1 MWTRE
6 VRKLYRD
13 YFRVLDHHVDILN
26 NFPSSKESSDL
37 QKVVIN
43 QRIKENQKLS
53 KGPSTPKKLSGRKLV
68 RKCFSSFFLYSSLRR
83 PELPE
88 TLTRYEQYE
97 IILREWEAISEKDR
111 QHLYKRLDILE
122 GFQTFEY
129 EYYYWLKVMH
139 AVNQKRRHD
148 AILRYIHNSL
158 DRERFRVFVDIEGR
172 QTEGGG
178 TIPQDVMETNLT
190 PDIVVIDD
198 HRKSLRAF
206 ELTVPLERSVWS
218 CNQRKLSCY
227 QSLNSETNNPLETD
241 YEIFVK
247 PFEVTSITG
256 LLSRDNKNAIRMM
269 HKYCN
274 PDISLATF
282 RSEISVIAALEYR
295 KILNHWLLQ

>member
-43 QRIKENQKLS
+43 QRIKENQKLLE
-53 KGPSTPKKLSGRKLV
+53 GPSTPKKLSGRKLV

-97 IILREWEAISEKDR
+97 IILREWEAISVKDR

-129 EYYYWLKVMH
+129 EYYYWLKV
-139 AVNQKRRHD
+139 RT
-148 AILRYIHNSL
+148 
-158 DRERFRVFVDIEGR
+158 F
-172 QTEGGG
+172 
-178 TIPQDVMETNLT
+178 
-190 PDIVVIDD
+190 IVVPDWD
-198 HRKSLRAF
+198 SK
-206 ELTVPLERSVWS
+206 
-218 CNQRKLSCY
+218 
-227 QSLNSETNNPLETD
+227 
-241 YEIFVK
+241 IFCD
-247 PFEVTSITG
+247 F
-256 LLSRDNKNAIRMM
+256 
-269 HKYCN
+269 
-274 PDISLATF
+274 
-282 RSEISVIAALEYR
+282 
-295 KILNHWLLQ
+295 